1 MVKKKQRKQTG
12 KEPKLIAC
20 LGWGSLVWDPGDLP
34 IRGKWFCDGP
44 LLPIEFARKSS
55 DERIT
60 LVLVPD
66 TFPLVRSLWAPMS
79 ISDLNEAREALCK
92 REGIPEKNE
101 KKDIAH
107 WRKGEQ
113 AEGVAQRIG
122 RWAEALGLEAVVW
135 TNLPPK
141 FNKKVEAPASDEVI
155 AHIAGLAH
163 EKRKHA
169 ERYIRMTPRQI
180 DTDYRRIIEAK
191 LGWTPLSCL

>member
-1 MVKKKQRKQTG
+1 MSET
-12 KEPKLIAC
+12 
-20 LGWGSLVWDPGDLP
+20 DLD
-34 IRGKWFCDGP
+34 K
-44 LLPIEFARKSS
+44 
-55 DERIT
+55 
-60 LVLVPD
+60 
-66 TFPLVRSLWAPMS
+66 
-79 ISDLNEAREALCK
+79 AREAL
-92 REGIPEKNE
+92 RERECIP
-101 KKDIAH
+101 KKKFKEHIAH

-141 FNKKVEAPASDEVI
+141 FNKKEEAPSSDEVI
-155 AHIAGLAH
+155 ARIAELAH

-191 LGWTPLSCL
+191 LGWTPIGEI